1 MVAIMPGMKIL
12 ILGAT
17 GFIGSEVTA
26 RLHGRGHA
34 VTGLAR
40 SVARARDRWPFATWI
55 SADLARMTQAADW
68 DRLVRDHDAIVNCAG
83 ALQDGLSDDL
93 AATQEKA
100 MLALYEAAA
109 QAGGKRVIQIS
120 ARTAGA
126 AADLPFLA
134 TKRHADRA
142 LTASDLPYV
151 ILRPALVVGRN
162 AHGGTALV
170 RALAGFPFL
179 LPLVNGTMPVR
190 TVAVEDV
197 AEAVCA
203 AIDGEIPPGSDLEL
217 AAEETLTLQD
227 VVTAHRQWLGL
238 SRAPVVDL
246 PAALIRPV
254 SLLAD
259 AAGRL
264 GWRSPLRSTAMKVMS
279 EGIVTEERLQPVT
292 PPLKSLK
299 QTLTAHPSGVQDLW
313 FARSYLLKPLV
324 ILCLSLFW
332 LLSGLIPLFEID
344 RAAAHFLAFMPQA
357 PAVTLTLVTC
367 LIDIALGVTV
377 LLRPL
382 AGKALIGMLLVSAA
396 YLTGGSLLE
405 PGLWLDP
412 LGPLVK
418 VLPSIALTLVALAT
432 LDER

>member
-1 MVAIMPGMKIL
+1 MKIL

-17 GFIGSEVTA
+17 GFIGSEVLKS
-26 RLHGRGHA
+26 LHLRGHA

-40 SVARARDRWPFATWI
+40 SVTRARDKWPFANWV
-55 SADLARMTQAADW
+55 SADLSRMTHATDW
-68 DRLVRDHDAIVNCAG
+68 SSLVHDQDVIVNCAG

-109 QAGGKRVIQIS
+109 QAGGRRIIQIS

-126 AADLPFLA
+126 ASGLPFLA
-134 TKRHADRA
+134 TKRRADEA
-142 LTASDLPYV
+142 LAASGLPHV

-170 RALAGFPFL
+170 RALAGYPFVV
-179 LPLVNGTMPVR
+179 PLVNGQIAVR

-197 AEAVCA
+197 ATVVCA
-203 AIDGEIPPGSDLEL
+203 AIDSEIAQDSDLEL
-217 AAEETLTLQD
+217 AAKETLTLQD
-227 VVTAHRQWLGL
+227 VVARHRQWLGL
-238 SRAPVVDL
+238 PHAQVINL
-246 PAALIRPV
+246 PAAFMRPV
-254 SLLAD
+254 GLVAD

-264 GWRSPLRSTAMKVMS
+264 GWRSPLRSTAMTVMS
-279 EGIVTEERLQPVT
+279 EGVVTENEAGPATV
-292 PPLKSLK
+292 SLK
-299 QTLTAHPSGVQDLW
+299 NLEQTLAGHPSGVQDLW
-313 FARSYLLKPLV
+313 FARLYLLKPLIV
-324 ILCLSLFW
+324 LCLSLFW
-332 LLSGLIPLFEID
+332 LLSGLMPLLNITG
-344 RAAAHFLAFMPQA
+344 AAAHFLPFMPQT
-357 PAVTLTLVTC
+357 PAVILTLATC
-367 LIDIALGVTV
+367 LIDIGLGIAV

-382 AGKALIGMLLVSAA
+382 TRKALVAMLLVTAA
-396 YLTGGSLLE
+396 YLAGGSLLE
-405 PGLWLDP
+405 PTLWLDP